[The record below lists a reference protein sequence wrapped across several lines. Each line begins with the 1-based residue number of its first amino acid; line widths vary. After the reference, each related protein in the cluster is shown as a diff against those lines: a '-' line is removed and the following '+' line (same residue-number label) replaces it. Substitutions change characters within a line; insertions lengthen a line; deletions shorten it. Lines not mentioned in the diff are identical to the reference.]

1 MSDTLKAF
9 NGQMNDLLDTYV
21 KKPTLING
29 IVHLLL
35 ILYAAKLAPQLPAS
49 ILKLFDNTYFK
60 LFVFS
65 MILWTSQFNPS
76 TAILIAIA
84 FLVSTNY
91 LNNKPLL
98 EFLDNTNGTASVAP
112 DQTTAVN
119 SAMASVQPVMQ
130 DPVHYVDHQ
139 QSTMVIQ
146 PTIVPCAGGNAVLN
160 PSVVIAPM
168 VVTMAN
174 GQTAL
179 VTPKVTT
186 VQTTDST
193 MTGNSGDSTMTG
205 NSGDSTMTGVAPVN
219 SDSGSDSS
227 TSAVTLP
234 SLGTP
239 QKVDMSKISPLNAG
253 EGMGSLNDIPV
264 DVSSGMNAISTPCF
278 ANKSYDINKV
288 TSYDPER
295 EYGMFKV

>member
-91 LNNKPLL
+91 LNNKPLF
-98 EFLDNTNGTASVAP
+98 EFLDNTNGTASIAP
-112 DQTTAVN
+112 DQATAVN
-119 SAMASVQPVMQ
+119 SAMTNVQAVMQ
-130 DPVHYVDHQ
+130 DPVHYIDHQ

-168 VVTMAN
+168 VVTMAD
-174 GQTAL
+174 GKTAL

-186 VQTTDST
+186 VQTTDSK
-193 MTGNSGDSTMTG
+193 MSTM
-205 NSGDSTMTGVAPVN
+205 SSVAPVN
-219 SDSGSDSS
+219 SDSSSDSS

-239 QKVDMSKISPLNAG
+239 QKVDMSKIAPLNTG
-253 EGMGSLNDIPV
+253 EGMGPLKDIPV
-264 DVSSGMNAISTPCF
+264 NVSSGMDAIETPCF
-278 ANKSYDINKV
+278 ANKSYDINNV
-288 TSYDPER
+288 TSYDPDQ
-295 EYGMFKV
+295 EYGMFKL